1 MLFYPLIISH
11 FVCVS
16 NHPNHKV
23 SIVGLDIYHGHLLC
37 VCFLEDVCLLEE
49 LSFFVII
56 HFPESLSV
64 CFVNFFSF
72 LVVAAILFWRST
84 SWILF
89 PWLLPVCPTT
99 SCLSGSFSN
108 HLGRV
113 WFFLALVSFLLP
125 RVCPFVL
132 SPLIV
137 PCVFSHSL
145 SVGYFLCSLHL
156 LPALRSELSPQPCCL
171 IPPSVL

>member
-16 NHPNHKV
+16 NHSNHKV

-72 LVVAAILFWRST
+72 LVVAAILF
-84 SWILF
+84 
-89 PWLLPVCPTT
+89 
-99 SCLSGSFSN
+99 
-108 HLGRV
+108 
-113 WFFLALVSFLLP
+113 
-125 RVCPFVL
+125 
-132 SPLIV
+132 
-137 PCVFSHSL
+137 
-145 SVGYFLCSLHL
+145 
-156 LPALRSELSPQPCCL
+156 
-171 IPPSVL
+171 